1 MCEPRIDWSEA
12 VTISKDHLDNVCRP
26 GEGPAT
32 CAFLTMEPGS
42 GMVCAKGGPVEPTI
56 LIRLAAGT
64 MNAQGDNCPGWDVVS
79 NTTG

>member
-1 MCEPRIDWSEA
+1 M
-12 VTISKDHLDNVCRP
+12 TISKEHLDNVCRP

-32 CAFLTMEPGS
+32 CAFLTFGS
-42 GMVCAKGGPVEPTI
+42 GGMECAKGGPVEPTI

-64 MNAQGDNCPGWDVVS
+64 MKAQGDNCPGWDVVS